1 MKPRQHHNKRAA
13 LYNITDK
20 GLSTREERV
29 TRMLQQAC
37 DSVASRIE
45 EVGQGHPIQIDNL
58 KLSAGFGIDNQSL
71 AVCLSSSSSD
81 CD

>member
-1 MKPRQHHNKRAA
+1 
-13 LYNITDK
+13 
-20 GLSTREERV
+20 
-29 TRMLQQAC
+29 MLQQAC